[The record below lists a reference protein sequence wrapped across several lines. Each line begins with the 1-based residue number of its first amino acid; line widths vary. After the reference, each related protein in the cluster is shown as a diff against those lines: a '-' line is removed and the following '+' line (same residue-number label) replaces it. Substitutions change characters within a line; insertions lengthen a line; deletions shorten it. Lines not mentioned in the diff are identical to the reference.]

1 MCRYKL
7 AAVPGKPAL
16 SWMWFM
22 WRRLGGEED
31 GRGLIISKS
40 KQTLSS
46 ADASSSRGKVTG
58 KAIRA
63 DAEQ

>member
-1 MCRYKL
+1 
-7 AAVPGKPAL
+7 
-16 SWMWFM
+16 M